1 MSNPPDLTQVL
12 AKFKEDLTASVPDYN
27 PQEHSDDLLLRFL
40 KARKYDLKKSHE
52 MFSEYLAWRKSFGV
66 EDIVQNL
73 AFPEFNKVVDIYPRY
88 YHKTDKQGRPVYVEV
103 MSNLTAK
110 MLDGS
115 VTTPERF
122 VQYYVRE
129 YEKTLRYRFPA
140 LSLKAGRN
148 IDKSCTILDMK
159 NVPLMQFNSIRKV
172 MSQVAHISQ
181 NYYPETLGKIRTCF
195 VPRCLGCGEGML
207 DENTVAKISILGSS
221 YKKELLEVIDAA
233 NLPAELGGTCEC
245 PKGCRHSDMGPWN
258 DGSVPGYPIEF
269 WETINLRNVP
279 TTTASQANA
288 PSPK

>member
-115 VTTPERF
+115 
-122 VQYYVRE
+122 
-129 YEKTLRYRFPA
+129 
-140 LSLKAGRN
+140 
-148 IDKSCTILDMK
+148 
-159 NVPLMQFNSIRKV
+159 
-172 MSQVAHISQ
+172 
-181 NYYPETLGKIRTCF
+181 
-195 VPRCLGCGEGML
+195 
-207 DENTVAKISILGSS
+207 
-221 YKKELLEVIDAA
+221 
-233 NLPAELGGTCEC
+233 
-245 PKGCRHSDMGPWN
+245 
-258 DGSVPGYPIEF
+258 
-269 WETINLRNVP
+269 
-279 TTTASQANA
+279 
-288 PSPK
+288 